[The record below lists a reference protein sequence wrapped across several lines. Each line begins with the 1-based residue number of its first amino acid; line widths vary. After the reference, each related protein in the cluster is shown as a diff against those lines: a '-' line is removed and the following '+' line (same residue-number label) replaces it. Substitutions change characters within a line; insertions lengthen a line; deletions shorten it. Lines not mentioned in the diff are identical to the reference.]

1 MIELPTSQLAVHA
14 RAFPVGAP
22 GPATLAEHVAA
33 GGAGRLWADRAVHP
47 RALAVECA
55 GHVLLRGD
63 PAALAPGA
71 LEPFAGRYVEAPERF
86 LPLLGASCGP
96 VVAWERL
103 VYVRQEAP
111 VAAPRPPR
119 GVSVRRLVAADA
131 PDLAALDDGSAWIHA
146 SWGGPVGLAAS
157 GYGWGAFH
165 KGRLAAVACSYF
177 VGGAYEDIAVV
188 TTPDQRRR
196 RLALACVAGLCADVA
211 ARGRG
216 AGWSC
221 SRHNRPSRLLAWNAG
236 FRLVREYT
244 HYATATRSPR
254 LRAA

>member
-1 MIELPTSQLAVHA
+1 MIELPSSQLAVHA
-14 RAFPVGAP
+14 RAFPSGAP
-22 GPATLAEHVAA
+22 GPATLAEHVAT
-33 GGAGRLWADRAVHP
+33 GGTGRLWADRAVHP
-47 RALAVECA
+47 RVLAVDCA

-63 PAALAPGA
+63 PAALAPGSLDA
-71 LEPFAGRYVEAPERF
+71 LAGRYIEAPDRF
-86 LPLLGASCGP
+86 LPVLGASFGP
-96 VVAWERL
+96 VVPWERL

-111 VAAPRPPR
+111 VAVPRPPR
-119 GVSVRRLVAADA
+119 GATVRRLTPADA
-131 PDLAALDDGSAWIHA
+131 PELAALDPDSAWIHA

-165 KGRLAAVACSYF
+165 KGRLAAVACAYF
-177 VGGAYEDIAVV
+177 VGSAYEDIAVV
-188 TTPDQRRR
+188 TAPDQRRR
-196 RLALACVAGLCADVA
+196 QLALACVAGLCADVA

-244 HYATATRSPR
+244 HYATPTRSPR